1 MQGVPQSMNTHS
13 DTAYGPSEKALKNR
27 LLKCLNT
34 ISYYDI

>member
-1 MQGVPQSMNTHS
+1 MQGVPQSMNTNS
-13 DTAYGPSEKALKNR
+13 DTAYGPSEKAHKNR